1 MIKQYKYPQNSS
13 KCQPENC
20 CNIGIIDIHSTHI
33 HDRWFSEMVYT
44 WMIND
49 LWLGNCY
56 GISVWQMTWMCSV
69 CDNHNLSFH
78 HSWLITE
85 FVTIVTRQVPLVE
98 HAHCFN
104 YGARVIKS
112 FLGYVVHYRSSF
124 ALFSLGHCIVC
135 PSIHGFWF
143 TLQSSLT
150 VCWCIC
156 LVNTTIKSK
165 GMLMYLFSKHY
176 NQV

>member
-13 KCQPENC
+13 KCQPENY

-33 HDRWFSEMVYT
+33 HDRWFSEMAYR
-44 WMIND
+44 WMFND

-56 GISVWQMTWMCSV
+56 GISVWQMTCICSV
-69 CDNHNLSFH
+69 CGNHNLSFH
-78 HSWLITE
+78 HPWLITE

-98 HAHCFN
+98 HSHCFFY
-104 YGARVIKS
+104 YGARVFKS
-112 FLGYVVHYRSSF
+112 FLGYVVHYRSSV

-143 TLQSSLT
+143 TLLVSS
-150 VCWCIC
+150 
-156 LVNTTIKSK
+156 NYS
-165 GMLMYLFSKHY
+165 
-176 NQV
+176 